1 VSTRRAGS
9 AVSAVP
15 ATIDAKA
22 DNDEESEMSKQSKF
36 AAVALLALSLAACGK
51 PGDKAVSAPAAAKP
65 VDTPAAPA
73 PTAAPAAT
81 PAASAPTP
89 APTGALYQIVDGKVD
104 ATTLAGWKAWRS
116 AACERCHG
124 PSQEG
129 LVGPSLIE
137 SLKSLSRDEVRAT
150 VLTGRVEKGM
160 PSHPFLADKIDGLY
174 AYLKGRSD
182 GAIPAGR
189 LTGIE

>member
-1 VSTRRAGS
+1 
-9 AVSAVP
+9 
-15 ATIDAKA
+15 
-22 DNDEESEMSKQSKF
+22 MSRQSCY
-36 AAVALLALSLAACGK
+36 AVAAALALSLAACGK
-51 PGDKAVSAPAAAKP
+51 PADTPTAAAPAAAS
-65 VDTPAAPA
+65 APA
-73 PTAAPAAT
+73 PAPA
-81 PAASAPTP
+81 P
-89 APTGALYQIVDGKVD
+89 APVATGALYQVVDGKVD
-104 ATTLAGWKAWRS
+104 AATLAGWKAWRA

-160 PSHPFLADKIDGLY
+160 PSHPFLADRIDGLY

>member
-1 VSTRRAGS
+1 MSRQKS
-9 AVSAVP
+9 F
-15 ATIDAKA
+15 AT
-22 DNDEESEMSKQSKF
+22 
-36 AAVALLALSLAACGK
+36 AAALALALAACGK
-51 PGDKAVSAPAAAKP
+51 PA
-65 VDTPAAPA
+65 DTPTAPA
-73 PTAAPAAT
+73 PAPA
-81 PAASAPTP
+81 P
-89 APTGALYQIVDGKVD
+89 APVATGALYQVVDGKVD
-104 ATTLAGWKAWRS
+104 AATLAGWKAWRA

-137 SLKSLSRDEVRAT
+137 SLKSLSRDEVRTT

-160 PSHPFLADKIDGLY
+160 PSHPFLADRIDGLY